1 MNESTKQTIEKVI
14 RTLDQITV
22 SGRNNMDMLLGC
34 ILTLDKLVKD
44 AAATET
50 AEVEADNG

>member
-1 MNESTKQTIEKVI
+1 MNELTKQTIEKVI
-14 RTLDQITV
+14 RTLDMVTV

-34 ILTLDKLVKD
+34 ILTLEKLVKD
-44 AAATET
+44 ATTET

>member
-1 MNESTKQTIEKVI
+1 MNESAKSTIEKVI

-22 SGRNNMDMLLGC
+22 NGRNNMDMLLGC
-34 ILTLDKLVKD
+34 ILTLEKLVKD
-44 AAATET
+44 AATE

>member
-14 RTLDQITV
+14 RTLDQIAV

-34 ILTLDKLVKD
+34 ILTLEKLCKD
-44 AAATET
+44 AATET

>member
-22 SGRNNMDMLLGC
+22 NGRNNMDMLLGC
-34 ILTLDKLVKD
+34 ILTLEKLCKD
-44 AAATET
+44 VTTET

>member
-1 MNESTKQTIEKVI
+1 MNESVKQNIEKVI
-14 RTLDQITV
+14 RTLDMITV

-34 ILTLDKLVKD
+34 ILTLEKLVKD
-44 AAATET
+44 SATET

>member
-1 MNESTKQTIEKVI
+1 MDKSTKQTIEKVN
-14 RTLDQITV
+14 RTLDQIAV

-44 AAATET
+44 AVTET

>member
-14 RTLDQITV
+14 RTLDMVAV
-22 SGRNNMDMLLGC
+22 SGRNNMDMLLGS
-34 ILTLDKLVKD
+34 ILTLEKLVKD
-44 AAATET
+44 VATET

>member
-1 MNESTKQTIEKVI
+1 MNESAKSTIEKVI
-14 RTLDQITV
+14 RTLDMVTV

-34 ILTLDKLVKD
+34 ILTLEKLVKD
-44 AAATET
+44 AATET